1 MEISSLSLSPFH
13 WTSHEVEKKIYISFL
28 RILGTN
34 NHGRNENILCREITI
49 LIDVDIILCH
59 CFPLISFDLNH
70 RRWKYPLSSS
80 ILVYTRATSPSH
92 RRNCSSSV
100 TLSSMTDWRRVG
112 RCVAASTR
120 WKQNTPTP
128 CFSND
133 LGVVCPLLDASERE
147 KTGRLFPWKISEFS
161 LPPGMSGTEHLT
173 RAQVEIDCVTRIV
186 TSFVDHVTCP
196 SCFNVTYSIRSLPE
210 SFSCLSLSPSILWF
224 NYF

>member
-1 MEISSLSLSPFH
+1 MEILLSLSTCLLSIDR
-13 WTSHEVEKKIYISFL
+13 TSHEVEEKKKISFVQ
-28 RILGTN
+28 IIMQV
-34 NHGRNENILCREITI
+34 ENILCREITV

-59 CFPLISFDLNH
+59 RFPLISFDLNH
-70 RRWKYPLSSS
+70 HWWKYPLSSS
-80 ILVYTRATSPSH
+80 ILVYEDIPPPH

-112 RCVAASTR
+112 RGVAASTR

-161 LPPGMSGTEHLT
+161 VPPGMSGTEHLT

-186 TSFVDHVTCP
+186 TSFVDHVTYP
-196 SCFNVTYSIRSLPE
+196 SCFNVTSVHMLE
-210 SFSCLSLSPSILWF
+210 FVSLSRSVI
-224 NYF
+224 

>member
-1 MEISSLSLSPFH
+1 MEIPSLSYHCLLFIELV
-13 WTSHEVEKKIYISFL
+13 TKLEKKIYISFL

-59 CFPLISFDLNH
+59 RFPLISFDLNH

-173 RAQVEIDCVTRIV
+173 RPGRNWLRYTYRYFLRRPRDVSVMFQRYIFHTLFTRII
-186 TSFVDHVTCP
+186 F
-196 SCFNVTYSIRSLPE
+196 
-210 SFSCLSLSPSILWF
+210 LSLSLSLHPVI
-224 NYF
+224 